1 MADNKVDGIIL
12 EIEATTEKSDGGLE
26 KTIKY
31 LQNMKDATKDLDV
44 EKLNT
49 LKNCLQQFSTI
60 GEKLK
65 IAGDGMKGIATSLN
79 SLTKIDSEKLREISS
94 AVEKIGNALGNLG
107 SNNKINIKIDSEGIK
122 ESVKPLEKVKEDLG
136 TVETP
141 KVDMSGFKNVA
152 GQVQAATSQVQQN
165 TSATQQNQAAMNS
178 ATVSA
183 QNMAQAQS
191 RVGATAQSA
200 ASGQQTFNSTINQTN
215 TNTANAKI
223 QALIAQINKYKATI
237 SGMESGKV
245 MFDTAQYSEAVNGL
259 KQMQEEF
266 NKFKE
271 SVKESPQTMEDLAK
285 SVQSIGDAAGKCGLD
300 KFSSLLSGI
309 ASLLPMIEVG
319 GAAANAGFQSMA
331 VGLQAV
337 QSAIPIIGIILTLIS
352 AVVNAVNSAAQKI
365 KAMISKI
372 VASVNSFV
380 NKVKKGLT
388 IVINKIKEMTK
399 EFKASIGISDDTFKG
414 LRKKIGS
421 AIRLFG
427 FMLLRSAFT
436 QFFEFIKSGFDNL
449 VLYSREFGTEFH
461 KSVNLLYGDLKWIG
475 NSFMT
480 AFEPILNYVTP
491 ALDFLIEKLVDAS
504 NALAQFFSALTGQS
518 TYTKAIRLN
527 EDYAQSLEDAAK
539 AASTLTTGIDELN
552 ILNESSGSKN
562 DGQTAPGDSFVTEEV
577 ESPYKNIAEMIK
589 EAWANADFT
598 ELGTLLGTKLKEA
611 LESIPWD
618 NIKRTLEKIAKSIA
632 TFLNG
637 FLETPGLF
645 NVIGKTI
652 AECIN
657 SAFTFLDSFV
667 WTFHWD
673 SLGKAI
679 TDSVDGLVENLDW
692 QKIRSSI
699 KGLATGIAELIN
711 TVCEDSETWGGL
723 GTAVSNALNTW
734 ILYVETIISELKFD
748 NIGTSLG
755 TALSNAITKI
765 DIPAL
770 TSAIGT
776 AFSGLFE
783 AGFNFVD
790 AFNFTG
796 LAENISG
803 GFNSFLNSLK
813 WEDYIT
819 IDSEGKEHWHAG
831 IKRAFSFVAESL
843 GTWISETITGIDP
856 VALGKTIAEAINTL
870 ANGIGSFA
878 DSIDFKQIGSNI
890 ATALSTA
897 FKNIDWKNM
906 GESINSLAS
915 GVCDLIQEVIDETD
929 WNVALAG
936 VGTAMAQIDWGKI
949 FETVFLAISSKW
961 TYEKIFKGF
970 SWLKIGSGVVT
981 GFLDAIDHYLDNIG
995 EWFYEHLIVPI
1006 KNALGIKGGESEEA
1020 KEIGGNMISGLIQ
1033 GISTALLPPPLGI
1046 FAKFAQ
1052 IIQWVKD
1059 LFGIHSPSTVFADI
1073 GENIIQG
1080 FINGVGSL
1088 FSKCKEKI
1096 EEWASKVKEWFG
1108 GETLQEKFS
1117 EWGSG
1122 IVTAFKDKISN
1133 TYTTVKD
1140 TVTTWASKVKEWF
1153 NSSSFGS
1160 VNTEKWTAYAN
1171 DIITGFK
1178 TKIGNTYTT
1187 TKDNITTWAAKVNEW
1202 YTSSSFGSIN
1212 SSTWQT
1218 YANNIITGFK
1228 DKVGSTYTTTKNNI
1242 TTWASNL
1249 RDWFSGSSYGS
1260 INSTT
1265 WTTYASDIIS
1275 GFKNKIGLSYTET
1288 KNSITT
1294 WASNLKTWFS
1304 GSGYG
1309 NITSSQWTTYAGNII
1324 SGFKNKIGSSYTDCK
1339 NNIITWASKVKSW
1352 FTDTCSYTT
1361 FYNFASDVISGF
1373 KNGIGN
1379 LYTTCKNTIT
1389 NWGSSILDWFA
1400 EKLGINSPSKEFSEM
1415 GVWSIKGFNKGIE
1428 DYGDTTKQALTSWT
1442 DSFTGMDISLGTK
1455 LKINDE
1461 AFKDVQANYGAD
1473 FSNEAIVQRVQKE
1486 VSTNGALQ
1494 ATLNSGGGLKEAVKE
1509 ALTELGIAD
1518 KVSEIASDA
1527 KRQADKKEQ
1536 TIVQIGNRTITDAVT
1551 SQQSANGFR
1560 FQPT

>member
-1 MADNKVDGIIL
+1 MADNKIDGIIL

-31 LQNMKDATKDLDV
+31 LQNMKEATKDLDV
-44 EKLNT
+44 EKLNA
-49 LKNCLQQFSTI
+49 LKNCLQQLSSA

-65 IAGDGMKGIATSLN
+65 IAGNGLKGIASSVD
-79 SLTKIDSEKLREISS
+79 SLTKIDTGKLREISS

-107 SNNKINIKIDSEGIK
+107 SNNNISIKIDSQSIK
-122 ESVKPLEKVKEDLG
+122 ESVKPLEKIKEDIG

-165 TSATQQNQAAMNS
+165 TSATQQNQAVMNS

-200 ASGQQTFNSTINQTN
+200 ASGQQTFNSTVNQTN

-309 ASLLPMIEVG
+309 ASILPMIEVG

-352 AVVNAVNSAAQKI
+352 AIVNAVNSAAQKI

-388 IVINKIKEMTK
+388 IVINKIKEMTR
-399 EFKASIGISDDTFKG
+399 EFKESIGISDDTFKG

-436 QFFEFIKSGFDNL
+436 QFFEFIKAGFDNL

-461 KSVNLLYGDLKWIG
+461 KSVNLLYSDLKWIG

-491 ALDFLIEKLVDAS
+491 VLDSLIEKLVDAA
-504 NALAQFFSALTGQS
+504 NALAQFFSALTGKS
-518 TYTKAIRLN
+518 TYTKAIKLN
-527 EDYAQSLEDAAK
+527 EDYAQSLEDAAS
-539 AASTLTTGIDELN
+539 AANNLTTGIDELN
-552 ILNESSGSKN
+552 ILNESSGGKN
-562 DGQTAPGDSFVTEEV
+562 DGQTAPGDSFTTEEV
-577 ESPYKNIAEMIK
+577 ETPYKNIADMIK
-589 EAWANADFT
+589 EAWENADFT
-598 ELGTLLGTKLKEA
+598 ELGTLLGTKLKEV
-611 LESIPWD
+611 LESISWD
-618 NIKRTLEKIAKSIA
+618 GIKGTLEKIAKSIA

-645 NVIGKTI
+645 NAIGKTV
-652 AECIN
+652 AEGIN
-657 SAFTFLDSFV
+657 SAFVFLDGFV

-679 TDSVDGLVENLDW
+679 TDSIGGLVDNLDW
-692 QKIRSSI
+692 LKIESAI
-699 KGLATGIAELIN
+699 KGLATGIAALIN
-711 TVCEDSETWGGL
+711 TVFEDTETWGDL

-734 ILYVETIISELKFD
+734 ILYIETIISELKFD

-755 TALSNAITKI
+755 IALSNAITKI
-765 DIPAL
+765 DIPTL

-776 AFSGLFE
+776 AISGLFE
-783 AGFNFVD
+783 AGFNFAT
-790 AFNFTG
+790 AFDFSG

-819 IDSEGKEHWHAG
+819 IDSAGKSHWHAG
-831 IKRAFSFVAESL
+831 IKTAFSFLTSSL

-856 VALGKTIAEAINTL
+856 VSFGNTIAEAINTL
-870 ANGIGSFA
+870 ADGIGDFA
-878 DSIDFKQIGSNI
+878 ESIDFKKIGSNI
-890 ATALSTA
+890 AKALSTA
-897 FKNIDWKNM
+897 FKKIDWKNA
-906 GESINSLAS
+906 GGAVNSLVS

-929 WNVALAG
+929 WDVALAG

-949 FETVFLAISSKW
+949 FETVFLAISTKW
-961 TYEKIFKGF
+961 TYENIFKGF
-970 SWLKIGSGVVT
+970 SWLTIGSGVAT
-981 GFLDAIDHYLDNIG
+981 GFLDAVDHYFDNIG
-995 EWFYEHLIVPI
+995 EWFYERLIVPI

-1020 KEIGGNMISGLIQ
+1020 KEIGGDLVSGLMQ
-1033 GISTALLPPPLGI
+1033 GVGISLMPPPLGI
-1046 FAKFAQ
+1046 YAKFAK
-1052 IIQWVKD
+1052 IIQWVKE
-1059 LFGIHSPSTVFADI
+1059 LFGSNNGTSSAFLEI
-1073 GENIIQG
+1073 GKSLVKG
-1080 FINGVGSL
+1080 FVDGVGSF
-1088 FSKCKEKI
+1088 FSRCKEKI
-1096 EEWASKVKEWFG
+1096 EEWVEKVKEWFG
-1108 GETLQEKFS
+1108 GETLQEKFARY
-1117 EWGSG
+1117 GVN
-1122 IVTAFKDKISN
+1122 IAIAFATKIGNTYTVCKDKIS
-1133 TYTTVKD
+1133 
-1140 TVTTWASKVKEWF
+1140 TWASKVKEWF

-1160 VNTEKWTAYAN
+1160 
-1171 DIITGFK
+1171 
-1178 TKIGNTYTT
+1178 
-1187 TKDNITTWAAKVNEW
+1187 
-1202 YTSSSFGSIN
+1202 IN
-1212 SSTWQT
+1212 SNTWQT

-1228 DKVGSTYTTTKNNI
+1228 DKIGSTYTTTKNNI
-1242 TTWASNL
+1242 TTWANSL
-1249 RDWFSGSSYGS
+1249 RDWFSGSSYGG

-1265 WTTYASDIIS
+1265 WTTYAGNIIS

-1288 KNSITT
+1288 KNNITT

-1304 GSGYG
+1304 GSSYG
-1309 NITSSQWTTYAGNII
+1309 NITSSQWSTYASNII
-1324 SGFKNKIGSSYTDCK
+1324 SGFKTKIGNSYTDCK
-1339 NNIITWASKVKSW
+1339 SNITTWASKVKTW
-1352 FTDTCSYTT
+1352 FTDTCSYSS
-1361 FYNFASDVISGF
+1361 FYTLASNVISGF
-1373 KNGIGN
+1373 KEGIGN
-1379 LYTTCKNTIT
+1379 LYTTCKDTIT
-1389 NWGSSILDWFA
+1389 SWGDSIIDWFA
-1400 EKLGINSPSKEFSEM
+1400 DILGIESPSKEFAAM

-1428 DYGDTTKQALTSWT
+1428 NYGDTTKQALSSWT
-1442 DSFTGMDISLGTK
+1442 DSFTGTEINLGAK

-1473 FSNEAIVQRVQKE
+1473 FSNEAIVQRVRKE
-1486 VSTNGALQ
+1486 VSTNGTVQ

-1509 ALTELGIAD
+1509 ALTELGIAE
-1518 KVSEIASDA
+1518 KVSEIATDT

-1536 TIVQIGNRTITDAVT
+1536 TIVEIGRKTITDAVT

>member
-1 MADNKVDGIIL
+1 MADSKIDGIIL
-12 EIEATTEKSDGGLE
+12 EIEATTDKSDGGLE
-26 KTIKY
+26 KTIKF
-31 LQNMKDATKDLDV
+31 LENMKKVTGDIDAD
-44 EKLNT
+44 
-49 LKNCLQQFSTI
+49 
-60 GEKLK
+60 KLK
-65 IAGDGMKGIATSLN
+65 AICDSVKGFAGIGNKLKSAGSGMRGIATSVK
-79 SLTKIDSEKLREISS
+79 SLSDIDTSKLREI
-94 AVEKIGNALGNLG
+94 ANAIEKIGNSLGNLG
-107 SNNKINIKIDSEGIK
+107 SNNRISIKIDSQGIK

-136 TVETP
+136 TVDTP

-200 ASGQQTFNSTINQTN
+200 ASGQQTFNSTVNQTN

-436 QFFEFIKSGFDNL
+436 QFFEFIKTGFDNL

-562 DGQTAPGDSFVTEEV
+562 NGQTAPGDSFVTEEV

-598 ELGTLLGTKLKEA
+598 EIGAMFGAKLKEA
-611 LESIPWD
+611 LEGISWD
-618 NIKRTLEKIAKSIA
+618 GIKGTLEKTAKSIA

-637 FLETPGLF
+637 FMGTPGLF
-645 NVIGKTI
+645 TAIGKTL
-652 AECIN
+652 AEGIN
-657 SAFTFLDSFV
+657 SAFVALDGFA
-667 WTFHWD
+667 WTFNWD

-679 TDSVDGLVENLDW
+679 TDSVGGLVDNLDW
-692 QKIRSSI
+692 QKIQSSV
-699 KGLATGIAELIN
+699 KGLATGIASLIN
-711 TVCEDSETWGGL
+711 SVCEDTETWGGL

-734 ILYVETIISELKFD
+734 ILYIETIISELKFD

-765 DIPAL
+765 DISTL

-783 AGFNFVD
+783 AGFNFAN
-790 AFNFTG
+790 AFDFSG
-796 LAENISG
+796 LADSISG

-819 IDSEGKEHWHAG
+819 IDAEGKEHWHAG
-831 IKRAFSFVAESL
+831 IKTAFSFLTSSL

-856 VALGKTIAEAINTL
+856 VALGNTIAEAINTL
-870 ANGIGSFA
+870 ATGIGDFA
-878 DSIDFKQIGSNI
+878 ESVDFKQVGSNI
-890 ATALSTA
+890 ATALTTA
-897 FKNIDWKNM
+897 FKKIDWKNM
-906 GESINSLAS
+906 GEAISSLAS

-929 WNVALAG
+929 WGTALAG
-936 VGTAMAQIDWGKI
+936 VGTAMAKIDWGKI
-949 FETVFLAISSKW
+949 FETVFLVIASKW
-961 TYEKIFKGF
+961 TFENIFKTVSWITIGNGVFSGF
-970 SWLKIGSGVVT
+970 MG
-981 GFLDAIDHYLDNIG
+981 AIDHAFDNIG
-995 EWFYEHLIVPI
+995 EWFYEKLVVPI
-1006 KNALGIKGGESEEA
+1006 MDAFGIKGGESDEA
-1020 KEIGGNMISGLIQ
+1020 KEIGGNVVSSFIQ
-1033 GISTALLPPPLGI
+1033 GIGTSLLPPPLGI
-1046 FAKFAQ
+1046 YAKFANVIEWIKQ
-1052 IIQWVKD
+1052 
-1059 LFGIHSPSTVFADI
+1059 LFGISSGDSASEMVDIGKTLASSLIEGLGFDKKDLKQTVKNLAENFVELWGKQNPVISVAVSLLKHGWETVSEWIGDIPNMEQGIELVKSAWTTVGNWVGNIPVLSQRIKLVKYLWETVEKWVGNIPTLSQAIQLVKSGWSTVANWVGSIPVLSQGIKLVKSAWSTVSGWVGNIPTLSQAIQLVKSGWSTVANWVGSIPVVSQAVKLAKSGWSTVSAWVGSGSVSTAVSLYKSGWSSISSFVGTSVSVGISLFKSGWSSLSSWVGNLVSVGVSLFKKAEGGVYQHGRWQPIEKFAGGGSPNLGQMFIAREAGPELVGTI
-1073 GENIIQG
+1073 GGSTAVMNNDQIVSSVS
-1080 FINGVGSL
+1080 NGVYLAVLS
-1088 FSKCKEKI
+1088 
-1096 EEWASKVKEWFG
+1096 AM
-1108 GETLQEKFS
+1108 S
-1117 EWGSG
+1117 E
-1122 IVTAFKDKISN
+1122 IMA
-1133 TYTTVKD
+1133 
-1140 TVTTWASKVKEWF
+1140 A
-1153 NSSSFGS
+1153 SSSG
-1160 VNTEKWTAYAN
+1160 
-1171 DIITGFK
+1171 
-1178 TKIGNTYTT
+1178 GNQVIHTQVTLDGRT
-1187 TKDNITTWAAKVNEW
+1187 LVT
-1202 YTSSSFGSIN
+1202 
-1212 SSTWQT
+1212 Q
-1218 YANNIITGFK
+1218 
-1228 DKVGSTYTTTKNNI
+1228 
-1242 TTWASNL
+1242 
-1249 RDWFSGSSYGS
+1249 
-1260 INSTT
+1260 
-1265 WTTYASDIIS
+1265 
-1275 GFKNKIGLSYTET
+1275 
-1288 KNSITT
+1288 
-1294 WASNLKTWFS
+1294 
-1304 GSGYG
+1304 
-1309 NITSSQWTTYAGNII
+1309 
-1324 SGFKNKIGSSYTDCK
+1324 
-1339 NNIITWASKVKSW
+1339 
-1352 FTDTCSYTT
+1352 TDT
-1361 FYNFASDVISGF
+1361 IR
-1373 KNGIGN
+1373 
-1379 LYTTCKNTIT
+1379 
-1389 NWGSSILDWFA
+1389 
-1400 EKLGINSPSKEFSEM
+1400 
-1415 GVWSIKGFNKGIE
+1415 
-1428 DYGDTTKQALTSWT
+1428 
-1442 DSFTGMDISLGTK
+1442 
-1455 LKINDE
+1455 
-1461 AFKDVQANYGAD
+1461 
-1473 FSNEAIVQRVQKE
+1473 SN
-1486 VSTNGALQ
+1486 
-1494 ATLNSGGGLKEAVKE
+1494 
-1509 ALTELGIAD
+1509 
-1518 KVSEIASDA
+1518 
-1527 KRQADKKEQ
+1527 
-1536 TIVQIGNRTITDAVT
+1536 
-1551 SQQSANGFR
+1551 NGFA
-1560 FQPT
+1560 FT

>member
-1 MADNKVDGIIL
+1 MADSKIDGIIL
-12 EIEATTEKSDGGLE
+12 EIEATTDKSDGGLE
-26 KTIKY
+26 KTIKF
-31 LQNMKDATKDLDV
+31 LENMKKVTGDIDAD
-44 EKLNT
+44 
-49 LKNCLQQFSTI
+49 
-60 GEKLK
+60 KLK
-65 IAGDGMKGIATSLN
+65 AICDSVKGFAGIGNKLKSAGSGMRGIATSVK
-79 SLTKIDSEKLREISS
+79 SLSDIDTSKLREI
-94 AVEKIGNALGNLG
+94 ANAIEKIGNSLGNLG
-107 SNNKINIKIDSEGIK
+107 SNNRINIKIDSQGIK

-136 TVETP
+136 TVDTP

-191 RVGATAQSA
+191 RVSATAQSA
-200 ASGQQTFNSTINQTN
+200 ASGQQAFNSTVNQTN

-436 QFFEFIKSGFDNL
+436 QFFEFIKTGFDNL

-598 ELGTLLGTKLKEA
+598 EIGAMFGTKLKEA
-611 LESIPWD
+611 LEGISWD
-618 NIKRTLEKIAKSIA
+618 GIKGTLEKTAKSIA

-637 FLETPGLF
+637 FMGTPGLF
-645 NVIGKTI
+645 TAIGKTL
-652 AECIN
+652 AEGIN
-657 SAFTFLDSFV
+657 SAFVALDGFA
-667 WTFHWD
+667 WTFNWD

-679 TDSVDGLVENLDW
+679 TDSVGGLVDNLDW
-692 QKIRSSI
+692 QKIRSSV
-699 KGLATGIAELIN
+699 KGLATGIASLIN
-711 TVCEDSETWGGL
+711 SVCEDTETWGGL

-734 ILYVETIISELKFD
+734 VLYIETIISELKFN

-783 AGFNFVD
+783 AGFNFAN
-790 AFNFTG
+790 AFDFSG
-796 LAENISG
+796 LADSISG

-819 IDSEGKEHWHAG
+819 IDAEGKEHWHAG
-831 IKRAFSFVAESL
+831 IKTAFSFLTSSL

-856 VALGKTIAEAINTL
+856 VALGNTIAEAINTL
-870 ANGIGSFA
+870 ATGIGDFA
-878 DSIDFKQIGSNI
+878 ESVDFKQIGSNI

-897 FKNIDWKNM
+897 FKNIDWKNA
-906 GESINSLAS
+906 GEAINSLTS
-915 GVCDLIQEVIDETD
+915 GVCTLIQEVIDETD
-929 WNVALAG
+929 WSTALAG
-936 VGTAMAQIDWGKI
+936 VGTAMAQIDWGEI
-949 FETVFLAISSKW
+949 FETVFLAISTKW
-961 TYEKIFKGF
+961 TYENIFKGF
-970 SWLKIGSGVVT
+970 SWLTIGSGVVS
-981 GFLDAIDHYLDNIG
+981 GFFEGIDHYLDNVG
-995 EWFYEHLIVPI
+995 EWFYEKLVAPI
-1006 KNALGIKGGESEEA
+1006 LSAFGIESGESSEA
-1020 KEIGGNMISGLIQ
+1020 KEIGGNVISSFIQ
-1033 GISTALLPPPLGI
+1033 GIGQSLLPPPFGI
-1046 FAKFAQ
+1046 YAEFAKVIEWIKQ
-1052 IIQWVKD
+1052 V
-1059 LFGIHSPSTVFADI
+1059 FGLSSGESATEMVGI
-1073 GENIIQG
+1073 GETLVDSILAG
-1080 FINGVGSL
+1080 MGVDKEEL
-1088 FSKCKEKI
+1088 KKTVKKFSGDFL
-1096 EEWASKVKEWFG
+1096 EEWAKQNPKLKFALEFAQNVTEFIQG
-1108 GETLQEKFS
+1108 LDGETVD
-1117 EWGSG
+1117 G
-1122 IVTAFKDKISN
+1122 IVLNVTAKFTEWKEDLDEKVIEFHAKMSTWGDYLQTKIISFKAKM
-1133 TYTTVKD
+1133 
-1140 TVTTWASKVKEWF
+1140 TTWSDNLSSK
-1153 NSSSFGS
+1153 
-1160 VNTEKWTAYAN
+1160 
-1171 DIITGFK
+1171 IIDFK
-1178 TKIGNTYTT
+1178 
-1187 TKDNITTWAAKVNEW
+1187 AKM
-1202 YTSSSFGSIN
+1202 
-1212 SSTWQT
+1212 STWQDSLSSKIIDFKAKMT
-1218 YANNIITGFK
+1218 TWSDNLSSKVVGFTAKLTAWSDSIQSKTISSWTAKLTAWTTSFSSKTISSWTAKMTSWSDSLSNKTISFTAKITSWIDAIANKVIGGFSAKK
-1228 DKVGSTYTTTKNNI
+1228 DGGVFQHGRWQPIEKFAGGGSPNLGQMFIAREAGPELVGTIGGSTAVMNNDQI
-1242 TTWASNL
+1242 VSSVSNGVYL
-1249 RDWFSGSSYGS
+1249 
-1260 INSTT
+1260 
-1265 WTTYASDIIS
+1265 AV
-1275 GFKNKIGLSYTET
+1275 LSAMSEVM
-1288 KNSITT
+1288 
-1294 WASNLKTWFS
+1294 AMG
-1304 GSGYG
+1304 GSGG
-1309 NITSSQWTTYAGNII
+1309 SQVIETHVSLDGREIVTQ
-1324 SGFKNKIGSSYTDCK
+1324 
-1339 NNIITWASKVKSW
+1339 
-1352 FTDTCSYTT
+1352 TDTIR
-1361 FYNFASDVISGF
+1361 N
-1373 KNGIGN
+1373 N
-1379 LYTTCKNTIT
+1379 
-1389 NWGSSILDWFA
+1389 
-1400 EKLGINSPSKEFSEM
+1400 
-1415 GVWSIKGFNKGIE
+1415 
-1428 DYGDTTKQALTSWT
+1428 
-1442 DSFTGMDISLGTK
+1442 
-1455 LKINDE
+1455 
-1461 AFKDVQANYGAD
+1461 
-1473 FSNEAIVQRVQKE
+1473 
-1486 VSTNGALQ
+1486 
-1494 ATLNSGGGLKEAVKE
+1494 
-1509 ALTELGIAD
+1509 
-1518 KVSEIASDA
+1518 
-1527 KRQADKKEQ
+1527 
-1536 TIVQIGNRTITDAVT
+1536 
-1551 SQQSANGFR
+1551 NGFA
-1560 FQPT
+1560 FT